1 MNRIPHIP
9 LRQCAVAVLPVL
21 AFLLLTACGAETE
34 QAAPEYADRIP
45 DYDETAGGTVIVF
58 GDPQRTGLPERLLG
72 REQND
77 SARAAV
83 LRGIAA
89 ARPDLLVILGDL
101 VYQADDDD
109 AWAHFDGI
117 AAGVRR
123 AGVPVFPI
131 LGNHEYFG
139 NDEDG
144 RRRIDA
150 RFPPLRGQD
159 WYELRY
165 GPVAFLLLNT
175 NFDDMTDS
183 AVQRQQRWYVQR
195 LAALEA
201 DVAVRHIVVCGHHP
215 PFTNSMIVSASR
227 EVEDRVVLP
236 FLDMRK
242 TSLLFSGHCHAYE
255 HFRLGDK
262 HFVVTG
268 GGGGPRQ
275 ELDRCWHRRHDDL
288 YPGADVR
295 PFHYCALQI
304 RGDTLRMTAH
314 MLSADL
320 SGWHIGDSITI
331 VSGSMEN

>member
-1 MNRIPHIP
+1 MF
-9 LRQCAVAVLPVL
+9 L
-21 AFLLLTACGAETE
+21 ALTACGGDAERS
-34 QAAPEYADRIP
+34 APEYAHAVPAYR
-45 DYDETAGGTVIVF
+45 EAQGGKVILF
-58 GDPQRTGLPERLLG
+58 GDPQRTGLPERLLL

-83 LRGIAA
+83 MRGIAA
-89 ARPDLLVILGDL
+89 AQPDMLVILGDL

-123 AGVPVFPI
+123 AHVPVFPI

-139 NDEDG
+139 NDAEG

-150 RFPPLRGQD
+150 RFPPLRGSD
-159 WYELRY
+159 WYELRC

-175 NFDDMTDS
+175 NFDDMEDD
-183 AVQRQQRWYVQR
+183 AVQRQQQWYVRR
-195 LAALEA
+195 LEALEA
-201 DVAVRHIVVCGHHP
+201 DDAVRHIVVCGHHP
-215 PFTNSMIVSASR
+215 PYTNSMIVSASP
-227 EVEDRVVLP
+227 EVEERLVLP
-236 FLDMRK
+236 FLDARK

-262 HFVVTG
+262 HFIVTG

-275 ELDRCWHRRHDDL
+275 ELDRCWHRRYDDL
-288 YPGADVR
+288 YQGADVR

-320 SGWHIGDSITI
+320 SRWHVGDSIT
-331 VSGSMEN
+331 VAPHPVEK